1 MKVQLPVV
9 MIVDDHP
16 RMRKLVRG
24 LCAGLVTECIEV
36 AGGEEA
42 VSTYDRLRPDC
53 VLMDIEMPG
62 MDGLTATRAIRE
74 GHPDARIIIV
84 TSHDTP
90 SFRTRAEDAGV
101 SGFVSKNDLSE
112 LRQHLTTQ

>member
-1 MKVQLPVV
+1 MEMQLPVV

-16 RMRKLVRG
+16 RMRGLIRG
-24 LCAGLVTECIEV
+24 LCAGLATEFIEV

-62 MDGLTATRAIRE
+62 MDGLTATRAIRK

-84 TSHDTP
+84 SSHDTP
-90 SFRTRAEDAGV
+90 SFRARAEAEGV
-101 SGFVSKNDLSE
+101 SGFVSKNDLSG
-112 LRQHLTTQ
+112 LHQYLSA